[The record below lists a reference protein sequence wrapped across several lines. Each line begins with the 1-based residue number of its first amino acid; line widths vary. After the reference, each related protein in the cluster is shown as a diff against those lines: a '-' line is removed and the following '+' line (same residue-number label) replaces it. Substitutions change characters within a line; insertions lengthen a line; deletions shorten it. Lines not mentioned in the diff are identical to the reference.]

1 MICDDRCCVSLD
13 GGSWCHWKQK
23 KNNECLFLVTYFQQ
37 RICSLALTTL
47 LLDDLVC
54 LIVKVTKIHFV
65 FDTENVVLKKAGQCR
80 RYFKFMHKKLPQ
92 LTIIGLNG
100 WKQLCQMYPISFILK
115 MPHLVMIYV
124 DTK

>member
-1 MICDDRCCVSLD
+1 MVVVGATGNKRKIM
-13 GGSWCHWKQK
+13 
-23 KNNECLFLVTYFQQ
+23 NAFLVTFFQQ

-65 FDTENVVLKKAGQCR
+65 FDTENVVLKEAGRCR